1 MPQRMR
7 SRCSLRALAGI
18 GGFYLAALGGC
29 SPAAQPPQAAAGV
42 AGSAAIEPSAGGA
55 NGEGPAGVSGL
66 IDEDDSGFVAV
77 GESDACVIERA
88 TSVQFKE
95 PVDIIVI
102 VDNSV
107 SMDVELAATERNIN
121 ENFASILEESALDYR
136 VILISQ
142 HRRGRR
148 TGFNTPADTMV
159 CVERPL
165 SGIED
170 CTAAPEPVFSERF
183 FHYSTRVESDDS
195 LDILLDT
202 YAPPFDAEAREDEF
216 GSAPLGW
223 SEWLRP
229 GAKKIMLELTDD
241 NEDLPAD
248 DFLAALTA
256 LAPEHFGSGPGAP
269 TFVFHS
275 IVGLL
280 ENDPVTAPYLPGE
293 GIVSETCAKVQFE
306 ITSAGEVY
314 QELSR
319 RTGGLRFPICQSSR
333 YDVVFREIAGDVF
346 FQSEIA
352 CDFPVPDAPA
362 GRELDLDRVSVTVTP
377 PSGAPRTLGQ
387 ARLAAECQ
395 SDAFFIEAGRI
406 QLCAQACT
414 AARAEPGA
422 QVDVLF
428 GCESA
433 IIVR

>member
-1 MPQRMR
+1 MTFVF
-7 SRCSLRALAGI
+7 AI
-18 GGFYLAALGGC
+18 GGC
-29 SPAAQPPQAAAGV
+29 SPAAQSSGAEGR
-42 AGSAAIEPSAGGA
+42 AGSPALEPPPGGIS
-55 NGEGPAGVSGL
+55 GEAPEGLSGL
-66 IDEDDSGFVAV
+66 VDEDDDGFSAV
-77 GESDACVIERA
+77 DESDACLVDRA

-121 ENFASILEESALDYR
+121 GSFAAILEESALDYR

-142 HRRGRR
+142 HRRARR

-165 SGIED
+165 SGVED

-183 FHYSTRVESDDS
+183 FQYSTRVESDDS
-195 LDILLDT
+195 LDVLLDT
-202 YAPPFDAEAREDEF
+202 YAPPFDAEPREDQF
-216 GSAPLGW
+216 GNAPRGW

-229 GAKKIMLELTDD
+229 GAKKVMLELTDD
-241 NEDLPAD
+241 DEDLAAD

-256 LAPEHFGSGPGAP
+256 LAPEHFGSSAAEPS
-269 TFVFHS
+269 FVFHS
-275 IVGLL
+275 IVGVL
-280 ENDPVTAPYLPGE
+280 EKDPATAPYLPEE
-293 GIVSETCAKVQFE
+293 GIVSETCSKVQFE

-333 YDVVFREIAGDVF
+333 YDVVFREIAGDVV

-352 CDFPVPDAPA
+352 CDFPVPEAPA
-362 GRELDLDRVSVTVTP
+362 GRELDLDRVSVAVTTP
-377 PSGAPRTLGQ
+377 EGVARTLGQ
-387 ARLAAECQ
+387 ARFAAECQ
-395 SDAFFIEAGRI
+395 SDAFFIEEGRI
-406 QLCAQACT
+406 QLCGEACS

-422 QVDVLF
+422 RVDVLF
-428 GCESA
+428 GCEST